1 MGSNIY
7 SASLSGMNAAQYGL
21 ATTQH
26 NIANA
31 STPGYTRQ
39 QMVVTAR
46 SSQATGAGFVGQGV
60 DVGSV
65 VRTYDEFLTTQV
77 RQEQSQASYL
87 STYLSS
93 MTQMDNLVADP
104 ATGVSPAMQDFFN
117 AMNGV
122 ANSPESVPARQTV
135 LSAAQAAVNRFQ
147 AMDQRLSDISNGLT
161 GQIAGSVQMVNT
173 YANQIAALNG
183 NIKSA
188 LSMSQGQQPNDLMD
202 QRDYLVNQLN
212 KEIKVSVQQQ
222 SDGSMSVFV
231 GNGQALVIDEKAMA
245 LQVVQS
251 PVDPSKVNI
260 AYLNNGKITSLQQS
274 SLQGGSL
281 GAYLTFRDQS
291 LEPARNALGRVALG
305 FAASINQQNQS
316 GQDLNGVLGGGLL
329 NSAAPRV
336 DTGVNNTGTA
346 SVTATI
352 ADVAALTTSDYQLRF
367 DGTNYTMTRLSDNVV
382 SYLGATL
389 VPAPTVD
396 GVTVNLAFGAMAAG
410 DGFLIRPT
418 ANAAR
423 DIALLTTDPTK
434 LAAAAPMRTSAALA
448 NIGSAKISAGSVN
461 APPLDAA
468 LQSPLSI
475 TFTSPTTYAVTG
487 AVPAVVGDQAYVS
500 GQDISYNGWTMQI
513 TGTPVAGDVF
523 NVASNTGASGDNRN
537 ALLMAALQNRNLMIN
552 GTSSLQ
558 STYSQLVGQIGSKSS
573 ELAVTSAAQDTM
585 LNQTI
590 SAQQSV
596 SGVNLDEEAANL
608 MRYQKAY
615 QAAAKAMEIAN
626 SMFDSLLSLGR

>member
-65 VRTYDEFLTTQV
+65 VRIYDEFLTTQV

-93 MTQMDNLVADP
+93 MQQIDNLVADP

-122 ANSPESVPARQTV
+122 ANTPESIPARQTV
-135 LSAAQAAVNRFQ
+135 LSSAQAAVNRFQ
-147 AMDQRLSDISNGLT
+147 SMDQRLNDISNGLT

-173 YANQIAALNG
+173 YATQIAALNG

-260 AYLNNGKITSLQQS
+260 AYLNNGKTTSLQQS

-316 GQDLNGVLGGGLL
+316 GLDMNGVLGASLL

-336 DTGVNNTGTA
+336 DNGVNNTGTA
-346 SVTATI
+346 SVTAAITN
-352 ADVAALTTSDYQLRF
+352 VSALTTSDYQLRF
-367 DGTNYTMTRLSDNVV
+367 DGANYTMTRLSDNVV
-382 SYLGATL
+382 TNLGATL

-396 GVTVNLAFGAMAAG
+396 GFTVNLAFGAMAAG

-423 DIALLTTDPTK
+423 DIALLTTDPLK

-500 GQDISYNGWTMQI
+500 GQNITYNGWTAQI
-513 TGTPVAGDVF
+513 TGTPVAGDTF
-523 NVASNTGASGDNRN
+523 SVAPNTGASGDNRN
-537 ALLMAALQNRNLMIN
+537 ALLMAALQNQNLMIN

-558 STYSQLVGQIGSKSS
+558 SAYSQLVGQIGSKSS
-573 ELAVTSAAQDTM
+573 ELSVTSMAQDTM

-626 SMFDSLLSLGR
+626 TMFDSLLSLGR

>member
-46 SSQATGAGFVGQGV
+46 TSQATGAGFVGQGV

-65 VRTYDEFLTTQV
+65 VRIYDAFLTTQV

-93 MTQMDNLVADP
+93 MQQIDNLVADP
-104 ATGVSPAMQDFFN
+104 TTGVSPAMQDFFN
-117 AMNGV
+117 AMSGV
-122 ANSPESVPARQTV
+122 ANTPESVPARQTV

-173 YANQIAALNG
+173 YATQIAALNG
-183 NIKSA
+183 NIKSS

-202 QRDYLVNQLN
+202 QRDQLVNQLS
-212 KEIKVSVQQQ
+212 KEITVSVQQQ

-231 GNGQALVIDEKAMA
+231 GNGQALVIDEKAMG

-251 PVDPSKVNI
+251 PVDPSKVEI
-260 AYLNNGKITSLQQS
+260 AYLNNGKTTSLQQS

-316 GQDLNGVLGGGLL
+316 GQDLNGVMGTSLL
-329 NSAAPRV
+329 NSAVPRV
-336 DTGVNNTGTA
+336 DNGVNNTGTA
-346 SVTATI
+346 SVTAAITN
-352 ADVAALTTSDYQLRF
+352 VSALTTSDYQLRF
-367 DGTNYTMTRLSDNVV
+367 DGASYTMTRLSDNVV
-382 SYLGATL
+382 THLGATL
-389 VPAPTVD
+389 LPAPTVD
-396 GVTVNLAFGAMAAG
+396 GVTVNLASGVMAAG

-423 DIALLTTDPTK
+423 DIALLTTDPAK

-500 GQDISYNGWTMQI
+500 GQDISYNGWTAQI
-513 TGTPVAGDVF
+513 TGTPVAGDTF
-523 NVASNTGASGDNRN
+523 NVAPNTGASGDNRN
-537 ALLMAALQNRNLMIN
+537 ALLMAALQNQNLMIN

-558 STYSQLVGQIGSKSS
+558 SAYSQLVGLIGSKSS
-573 ELAVTSAAQDTM
+573 ELSVTSMAQDTM

-590 SAQQSV
+590 SVQQSV

-626 SMFDSLLSLGR
+626 TMFDSLLSLGR